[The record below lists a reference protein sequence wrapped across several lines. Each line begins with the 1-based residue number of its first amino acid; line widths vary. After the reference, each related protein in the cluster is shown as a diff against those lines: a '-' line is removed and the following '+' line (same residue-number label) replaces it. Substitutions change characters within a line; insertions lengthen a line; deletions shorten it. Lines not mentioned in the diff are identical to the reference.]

1 MTKKKTVGWPRRAA
15 ALLGM
20 AAVALQ
26 LAAGAMTAS
35 AQAAWPSKPIRWVVP
50 YTPGGGTDQSSRIIA
65 EKLSVALGQPIVI
78 DNRPGGNTV
87 IGAAAAASAAPDG
100 YTVFF
105 AALSTMAVIPNL
117 YDKLPYASD
126 ALTPVTQLVHFPLF
140 LMVEAGGPLD
150 TMPKFLAA
158 ARSQPLLFA
167 IGGSGSGGHLGSE
180 LMKRQ
185 LKADMTAVPFKAMVQ
200 AAPEVATGRVSFMFA
215 DLPAALPHVQGG
227 RAKIIATAGKTRS
240 ALYPEAPTLAE
251 AGVGEID
258 FDTWAGLAV
267 PRGTPQPIV
276 DRLALE
282 LNKVIADPAVRAKLA
297 LIGVEPAPSS
307 QARFTEFIASEN
319 AKWRAVIQAAGIKL
333 E

>member
-200 AAPEVATGRVSFMFA
+200 AAPEVEVEKAAELYEMRARKRMDETKETAETEREKLA
-215 DLPAALPHVQGG
+215 AALEV
-227 RAKIIATAGKTRS
+227 AKVAAE
-240 ALYPEAPTLAE
+240 EAEEAE
-251 AGVGEID
+251 KG
-258 FDTWAGLAV
+258 AGLSASDARKAAEELV
-267 PRGTPQPIV
+267 
-276 DRLALE
+276 RLQ
-282 LNKVIADPAVRAKLA
+282 VMT
-297 LIGVEPAPSS
+297 S
-307 QARFTEFIASEN
+307 
-319 AKWRAVIQAAGIKL
+319 
-333 E
+333 